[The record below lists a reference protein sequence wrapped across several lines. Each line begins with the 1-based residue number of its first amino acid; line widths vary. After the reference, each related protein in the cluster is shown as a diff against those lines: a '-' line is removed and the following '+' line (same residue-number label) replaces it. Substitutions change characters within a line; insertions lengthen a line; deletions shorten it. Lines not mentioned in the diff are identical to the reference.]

1 MGGAVAAFGGVAVAL
16 LAEDVSVAVGE
27 DGAEGMIAAVAG
39 AAGGVKGAAEE
50 GFVVGALRHG
60 DTPLRRH

>member
-1 MGGAVAAFGGVAVAL
+1 
-16 LAEDVSVAVGE
+16 
-27 DGAEGMIAAVAG
+27 MIAAVAG

-50 GFVVGALRHG
+50 GFVVGALGHG